1 MVQTDILP
9 MVFHID
15 YASYD
20 KNDPYYNM
28 TGNVHTMKDQN
39 VINVFC
45 CMRDKESTRRTI
57 RHEVLHYMLYIAGL
71 KNDDDSAIFHYLCK
85 EYDANAYKKMNE
97 EEQALYNQFTN
108 AMEVMK
114 KVVEVTKVI
123 DEKELNNNF
132 VVMLLAIGA
141 NEKWNLYEELYKEAC
156 EFGEHLLKKINQKEI
171 AG

>member
-20 KNDPYYNM
+20 KNDRYYNM

-39 VINVFC
+39 VIEIVFC

-97 EEQALYNQFTN
+97 EEQALYNQFT
-108 AMEVMK
+108 
-114 KVVEVTKVI
+114 
-123 DEKELNNNF
+123 
-132 VVMLLAIGA
+132 
-141 NEKWNLYEELYKEAC
+141 
-156 EFGEHLLKKINQKEI
+156 
-171 AG
+171 

>member
-1 MVQTDILP
+1 
-9 MVFHID
+9 
-15 YASYD
+15 
-20 KNDPYYNM
+20 
-28 TGNVHTMKDQN
+28 
-39 VINVFC
+39 
-45 CMRDKESTRRTI
+45 MRDKESTRRTI

>member
-1 MVQTDILP
+1 
-9 MVFHID
+9 
-15 YASYD
+15 
-20 KNDPYYNM
+20 
-28 TGNVHTMKDQN
+28 
-39 VINVFC
+39 
-45 CMRDKESTRRTI
+45 
-57 RHEVLHYMLYIAGL
+57 
-71 KNDDDSAIFHYLCK
+71 
-85 EYDANAYKKMNE
+85 
-97 EEQALYNQFTN
+97 
-108 AMEVMK
+108 MEVMK